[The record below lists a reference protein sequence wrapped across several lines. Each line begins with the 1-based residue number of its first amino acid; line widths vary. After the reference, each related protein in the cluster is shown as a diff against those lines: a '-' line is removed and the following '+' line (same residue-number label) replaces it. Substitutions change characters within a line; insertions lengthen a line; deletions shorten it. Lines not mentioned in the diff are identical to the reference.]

1 MALHRNVAFAGTV
14 ALLVTIGAVSASSAS
29 ADPAGAQS
37 DLVAVT
43 GQGSGLVIVSPT
55 NHDGGAFDAR
65 VTVNIHDAAPN
76 TTFAVTRT
84 ADGLADGVCTG
95 TVFAQ
100 VGTLATSP
108 GGAGAVEFDRT
119 GPLLAFD
126 LMLRVVGTDGSVLES
141 SCMTIRAK

>member
-1 MALHRNVAFAGTV
+1 VI
-14 ALLVTIGAVSASSAS
+14 IGAVSASTAS

-84 ADGLADGVCTG
+84 ADGLANGVCTG

-100 VGTLATSP
+100 VGCSLRRLAEP
-108 GGAGAVEFDRT
+108 GQSSSIA
-119 GPLLAFD
+119 
-126 LMLRVVGTDGSVLES
+126 RVLCSRST
-141 SCMTIRAK
+141 